1 MKGTVVSTWIKTCR
15 KLYGDGV
22 TNESLN
28 KAGFNSDVMFSPLAN
43 VKDQDVKNFI
53 SNISKNVNKSYD
65 DVWGEIGFDNI
76 DAFSKGY
83 PAFFRPKN
91 AFKFLSSMNDV
102 HQVVIKRFSGAKP
115 PILDI
120 VSLGGKK
127 ASLTYRSNRGM
138 FTYFLGLIRGCAD
151 YYGEKIEIK
160 EIRKT
165 SSELEVE
172 LIFEY
177 DTIVHKKFRF
187 NKLMSL
193 GFIKSVSFK
202 IALANSLILLLAY
215 NVFGKYVGV
224 LNFENSALISIIAGV
239 STFIVSLILSRPLR
253 YMNKEID
260 SIKNHDFSMRTKIS
274 TKDTYDHVFEGMND
288 FKDVIVKDFVGF
300 NNMGAEMITFSNDL
314 SKIAVDMSMTSDEIA
329 AVVEQF
335 ALAAQNQAAET
346 EKSISLLSHNI
357 SSVNK
362 IAEEEIANK
371 TSLEESVKSI
381 ETSFESVE
389 STAKEINNILAQFKT
404 VKKNGESIKINAEKL
419 TNIVGIVSSI
429 SNQTN
434 ILALNASIEASR
446 AGEAGKGFAVV
457 AKEVRK
463 LSEETSKAV
472 NQINEG
478 LVYFKD
484 ELTNLV
490 GDIDTQYFVLD
501 KENTKL
507 SSAVDESNLA
517 KNTIQNVAVSMMKT
531 TEELG
536 KETEAITNVFD
547 NIESL
552 GAIAEENAASAE
564 EISSNVTSYTVQIKD
579 LTTHIDDFREL
590 SKEFTEE
597 LGRYKI

>member
-15 KLYGDGV
+15 KLYGDSV

-28 KAGFNSDVMFSPLAN
+28 KAGFKSNVMFSPLAN
-43 VKDQDVKNFI
+43 VKDQDVINFI

-76 DAFSKGY
+76 SAFSKGY

-91 AFKFLSSMNDV
+91 AYKFLSSMNDV
-102 HQVVIKRFSGAKP
+102 HQVVIKRFAGAKP
-115 PILDI
+115 PILDV

-127 ASLTYRSNRGM
+127 ASLTYRSSRGM

-172 LIFEY
+172 LLFEY

-202 IALANSLILLLAY
+202 IALANSLILLLAFSI
-215 NVFGKYVGV
+215 FGKHVGV

-239 STFIVSLILSRPLR
+239 STFIVSLLLSRPLR

-260 SIKNHDFSMRTKIS
+260 SIKNHDFSTRIKIS

-357 SSVNK
+357 NSVNK
-362 IAEEEIANK
+362 IAEEETENK
-371 TSLEESVKSI
+371 TSLEKSVKSI
-381 ETSFESVE
+381 ENSFESVE
-389 STAKEINNILAQFKT
+389 STAKEINNVLDQFRS
-404 VKKNGESIKINAEKL
+404 VKENGETIKINADKL

-490 GDIDTQYFVLD
+490 ADIDTQYFVLD

-507 SSAVDESNLA
+507 SVAVDESNLA

-536 KETEAITNVFD
+536 KETDAMTNVFD

-564 EISSNVTSYTVQIKD
+564 EISSNVTSYTSQIKD

-597 LGRYKI
+597 LGSYKI

>member
-15 KLYGDGV
+15 KLYGDGI

-53 SNISKNVNKSYD
+53 SNISRNMNKSYD

-76 DAFSKGY
+76 STFSKGY

-102 HQVVIKRFSGAKP
+102 HQVVIKRFAGAKP

-127 ASLTYRSNRGM
+127 ASLTYRSNRAM

-172 LIFEY
+172 LLFEY

-193 GFIKSVSFK
+193 GFIKSISFK
-202 IALANSLILLLAY
+202 IALANSLILLLAF

-239 STFIVSLILSRPLR
+239 STFFVSLLLSRPLR

-362 IAEEEIANK
+362 IAEEETANK

-404 VKKNGESIKINAEKL
+404 VKENGENIKTNAEKL

-507 SSAVDESNLA
+507 SCAVDESNLA

>member
-15 KLYGDGV
+15 KLYGDKI

-28 KAGFNSDVMFSPLAN
+28 KAGFSSDVMFSPLAN
-43 VKDQDVKNFI
+43 VNDQDVKNFVTH
-53 SNISKNVNKSYD
+53 ISKHVNKTYD

-76 DAFSKGY
+76 SAFSKNY
-83 PAFFRPKN
+83 PAFFRPEN

-102 HQVVIKRFSGAKP
+102 HQIVIKRFSGAKP

-127 ASLTYRSNRGM
+127 ASLTYRSARGM
-138 FTYFLGLIRGCAD
+138 FTYFLGLIKGCAD

-160 EIRKT
+160 EVRKT
-165 SSELEVE
+165 NSELEVE
-172 LIFEY
+172 LTFEY
-177 DTIVHKKFRF
+177 NTIVHKKFRF

-193 GFIKSVSFK
+193 GFVKSVSAK
-202 IALANSLILLLAY
+202 IALANTLILVLVYMGLGSYA
-215 NVFGKYVGV
+215 GV
-224 LNFENSALISIIAGV
+224 LPLDNIGLIIGIAGA
-239 STFIVSLILSRPLR
+239 STFLVSLLLTRPLG
-253 YMNKEID
+253 YMRKEINK
-260 SIKNHDFSMRTKIS
+260 IKNHDFSTRTKIS
-274 TKDTYDHVFEGMND
+274 TRDTYDHVFEGMND
-288 FKDVIVKDFVGF
+288 FKDIIVKDFVGF

-314 SKIAVDMSMTSDEIA
+314 SKIAADMSLTSDDIA

-346 EKSISLLSHNI
+346 EKSISLLSNNI
-357 SSVNK
+357 NSVNQ
-362 IAEEEIANK
+362 IAEEETENK
-371 TSLEESVKSI
+371 ISLEESVKSI

-389 STAKEINNILAQFKT
+389 STAREINNVLDQFKS
-404 VKKNGESIKINAEKL
+404 VKENGESIKINADKL
-419 TNIVGIVSSI
+419 TSIVGIVSSI

-434 ILALNASIEASR
+434 ILALNASIEATR

-472 NQINEG
+472 DQINEG
-478 LVYFKD
+478 LIHFKD

-490 GDIDTQYFVLD
+490 GDIDTQYFVLER
-501 KENTKL
+501 ENTKL
-507 SSAVDESNLA
+507 SEAVDESNEA
-517 KNTIQNVAVSMMKT
+517 KTTIQNVALNMVKT
-531 TEELG
+531 SEKLG
-536 KETEAITNVFD
+536 KETESITRVFD

-564 EISSNVTSYTVQIKD
+564 EISSNVTTYTTQIKD
-579 LTTHIDDFREL
+579 LTTSIDDFREL
-590 SKEFTEE
+590 SEEFTEE
-597 LGRYKI
+597 LSLYKI